1 MDVLVRSSIALQ
13 SLFSLNI
20 TKTVNILSEHSRL
33 ILGNSESP
41 PISARMYLMMADSF
55 ASQSDYESSLSYYE
69 RALIILYA
77 STMTITRQ
85 EETTTITTQ
94 LGNTST
100 AQTQQ
105 THQGTTITTQ
115 ATTPQQTQTSTETTA
130 QQNATSTP
138 TTTQPAFT
146 SPTSLIALTAIVV
159 VTLILL
165 ANTLRKTSE

>member
-1 MDVLVRSSIALQ
+1 
-13 SLFSLNI
+13 
-20 TKTVNILSEHSRL
+20 
-33 ILGNSESP
+33 
-41 PISARMYLMMADSF
+41 MYLMMADSF

-77 STMTITRQ
+77 STMTIARQ

-105 THQGTTITTQ
+105 GTTT
-115 ATTPQQTQTSTETTA
+115 APQQTQTSTETTA

-138 TTTQPAFT
+138 TTAQPAFT
-146 SPTSLIALTAIVV
+146 STTSLIALTAIVV
-159 VTLILL
+159 IALILL
-165 ANTLRKTSE
+165 ANTLRRTNE